1 MSKKEAMKE
10 LNIQN
15 IAEFEEI
22 TRQQAAVLAYFTGP
36 GCGVCTVVKPKV
48 ESLLEMRFPK
58 MAFCTI
64 NCEAQA
70 EVAGQFGVHSVPTLI
85 LFFDGK
91 ETHRLARSFSIGEL
105 EQAIERTYHLLFD
118 E

>member
-1 MSKKEAMKE
+1 MNREKAMKE
-10 LNIQN
+10 LNIEN
-15 IAEFEEI
+15 ITELEDI

-36 GCGVCTVVKPKV
+36 GCGVCTAVKPKIL
-48 ESLLEMRFPK
+48 SLLESRFPK

-64 NCEAQA
+64 DCEAQT

-91 ETHRLARSFSIGEL
+91 ETHRFSRNFSIGEL
-105 EQAIERTYHLLFD
+105 EQTIERTYHLLFD

>member
-1 MSKKEAMKE
+1 MKE

-15 IAEFEEI
+15 ITELEEV
-22 TRQQAAVLAYFTGP
+22 TRQQDAVLAYFTGP
-36 GCGVCTVVKPKV
+36 GCSVCTVVKPKIL
-48 ESLLEMRFPK
+48 SLLEVRFPK
-58 MAFCTI
+58 MVFCNI
-64 NCEAQA
+64 DCEKQPQ
-70 EVAGQFGVHSVPTLI
+70 VAGQFGVHSVPTLI

>member
-1 MSKKEAMKE
+1 MSKKETMKE

-15 IAEFEEI
+15 IAELKEI
-22 TRQQAAVLAYFTGP
+22 TRQHAAVLAYFTGP
-36 GCGVCTVVKPKV
+36 DCGVCTVVKPKV
-48 ESLLEMRFPK
+48 VSLLEMRFPK
-58 MAFCTI
+58 IVFCI
-64 NCEAQA
+64 IDCEAQA
-70 EVAGQFGVHSVPTLI
+70 EVAGQFGVHSVPTLV

-91 ETHRLARSFSIGEL
+91 ETRRVARSFSIGEL